1 MLGDWLAAAGT
12 ARSGLWD
19 GWTGGKGGVE
29 QEEEEVEE
37 RKGGMETWL

>member
-19 GWTGGKGGVE
+19 GWTGGKGGVLE
-29 QEEEEVEE
+29 QEEEVEE

>member
-12 ARSGLWD
+12 ARSELWD
-19 GWTGGKGGVE
+19 GWTVGKGGVE
-29 QEEEEVEE
+29 QEEEVEE